1 MMNFFGKSLVGRD
14 NDYCFDV
21 MSDKSNMWSK
31 ILPATVIIVF
41 FPWSLLV
48 MILLYGW
55 DRALII
61 LRELTAGRYVL
72 IALLVVAVIILQ
84 FVVLPPL

>member
-1 MMNFFGKSLVGRD
+1 
-14 NDYCFDV
+14 
-21 MSDKSNMWSK
+21 MWSK
-31 ILPATVIIVF
+31 ILSAIVVTVF

-55 DRALII
+55 DKALII
-61 LRELTAGRYVL
+61 LRELAADRYVL
-72 IALLVVAVIILQ
+72 IALLVIIVIILE

>member
-1 MMNFFGKSLVGRD
+1 
-14 NDYCFDV
+14 
-21 MSDKSNMWSK
+21 MWSK
-31 ILPATVIIVF
+31 FLSAILITVF

-55 DRALII
+55 DKTVII
-61 LRELTAGRYVL
+61 LRELATDRFVQ

-84 FVVLPPL
+84 LVVFPP

>member
-1 MMNFFGKSLVGRD
+1 
-14 NDYCFDV
+14 
-21 MSDKSNMWSK
+21 MWSK
-31 ILPATVIIVF
+31 ILSAILITVF

-55 DRALII
+55 DKTAII
-61 LRELTAGRYVL
+61 LRELATDRFVQ

-84 FVVLPPL
+84 LVVFPP

>member
-1 MMNFFGKSLVGRD
+1 
-14 NDYCFDV
+14 
-21 MSDKSNMWSK
+21 MWSK
-31 ILPATVIIVF
+31 TLSAIVIIVF

-61 LRELTAGRYVL
+61 LKELTAGRYVL
-72 IALLVVAVIILQ
+72 IALLVITVIILQ